1 MVFAPHRHHGV
12 ALALRQAGKLLGSQ
26 CRIEL
31 LRRFEQQRLVG
42 VGQNV
47 RLPIEQK
54 GKTLRRGLDAFD
66 LVDHAVQM
74 HIGTHHRLQ
83 LPA

>member
-1 MVFAPHRHHGV
+1 M
-12 ALALRQAGKLLGSQ
+12 ALGLCQAGKLLGVE
-26 CRIEL
+26 CGIEL
-31 LRRFEQQRLVG
+31 LRRFEQQRLIG

-54 GKTLRRGLDAFD
+54 GKTLRRGLNALD

>member
-1 MVFAPHRHHGV
+1 MPPTGTHSV
-12 ALALRQAGKLLGSQ
+12 ALALRQAGELLGVE
-26 CRIEL
+26 CGIEL
-31 LRRFEQQRLVG
+31 LRRFEQQRLIG
-42 VGQNV
+42 MGQNV
-47 RLPIEQK
+47 GLPIEQK